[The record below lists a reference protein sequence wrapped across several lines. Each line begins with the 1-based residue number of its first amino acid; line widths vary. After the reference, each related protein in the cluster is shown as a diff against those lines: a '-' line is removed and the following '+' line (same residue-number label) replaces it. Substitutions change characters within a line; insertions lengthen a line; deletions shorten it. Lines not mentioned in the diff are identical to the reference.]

1 MELSAGQISA
11 AAAPGEG
18 VRRPSGPGSAQPS
31 LQAQAVYLQRAGC
44 SGTQGGVDT
53 PLQLIGLSLPT
64 PAYLKVWFQ
73 YEPIKNK
80 KSVQDPC
87 IHFTES

>member
-44 SGTQGGVDT
+44 SGTQGGADA
-53 PLQLIGLSLPT
+53 PLSGVQQRMLQRSGLG
-64 PAYLKVWFQ
+64 
-73 YEPIKNK
+73 
-80 KSVQDPC
+80 
-87 IHFTES
+87 